1 MLNRRTGNLFL
12 VLLFA
17 FIGSFTFAQDR
28 SKLVAASKPTAAAK
42 KAGAFID
49 VNAASYPE
57 SSYNITQ
64 LVKNVLIS
72 GGTVFPPV

>member
-28 SKLVAASKPTAAAK
+28 SKLVAASKPTAAK